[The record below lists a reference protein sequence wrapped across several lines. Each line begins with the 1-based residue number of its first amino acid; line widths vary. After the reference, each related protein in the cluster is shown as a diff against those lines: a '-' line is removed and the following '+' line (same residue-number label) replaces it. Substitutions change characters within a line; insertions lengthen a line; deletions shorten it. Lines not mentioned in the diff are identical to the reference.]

1 MRYINLIFLFCISSN
16 VLAASWIEAGDA
28 IYVDVNS
35 IKKNKGLVFYSSLEN
50 MTTMGLN
57 SVVVT
62 NEANCTEQKV
72 TELDILYYG
81 QPMGEGELVE
91 KKTLNNLKSLEPN
104 TKKYHAMKFACEK
117 AK

>member
-16 VLAASWIEAGDA
+16 ALAASWIEAGDA

-62 NEANCTEQKV
+62 NEANCAERKV
-72 TELDILYYG
+72 TELEYFVLWPTHG
-81 QPMGEGELVE
+81 PGGTCR
-91 KKTLNNLKSLEPN
+91 KKNFKQYKVS
-104 TKKYHAMKFACEK
+104 
-117 AK
+117 

>member
-1 MRYINLIFLFCISSN
+1 MRYINLIFLFFITSN
-16 VLAASWIEAGDA
+16 ALAASWIEAGDT

-62 NEANCTEQKV
+62 NEANCTEQKI
-72 TELDILYYG
+72 TELTILYYG
-81 QPMGEGELVE
+81 QPMGQGELVE
-91 KKTLNNLKSLEPN
+91 KKTLNNVKSLEPN

>member
-1 MRYINLIFLFCISSN
+1 MRFINLIFLFCISSN
-16 VLAASWIEAGDA
+16 TLATSWIEAGDA

-35 IKKNKGLVFYSSLEN
+35 IQKNKGLVFYSSLEN

-62 NEANCTEQKV
+62 NEANCANRIV
-72 TELDILYYG
+72 TELNILYYG
-81 QPMGEGELVE
+81 QPMGQGELVE
-91 KKTLNNLKSLEPN
+91 KKTLNNVKSLKPN
-104 TKKYHAMKFACEK
+104 TNKYQAMKFACQK

>member
-1 MRYINLIFLFCISSN
+1 MRFINLIFLFCISSN
-16 VLAASWIEAGDA
+16 ALAASWIEAGDA

-50 MTTMGLN
+50 MTTMGIN

-81 QPMGEGELVE
+81 QPMGEGELIE
-91 KKTLNNLKSLEPN
+91 KKTLNNLKSIEPN